1 MSEGARHGRRTWF
14 VAEKGFV
21 WERSFSKADI
31 KRFGDAPIPEGPII
45 AVRIEDLDGKEEVLA
60 GDQPGFF
67 TIPHFDGYSAVLIQ
81 LKKVR
86 KRALRGSDHRRLA
99 GVRTTETCGRVPGP
113 LSRQSTEAMLP
124 SDNNDATSFSESPCS
139 MSTSRVWAPTGGA
152 GAPGV
157 GRSPSTS
164 GAGPG

>member
-1 MSEGARHGRRTWF
+1 MTTGEGPTPTSGAFSSGEIIDRRAGIERVASVAAMATLEDAARIAVRSYRKCPRGARHGRRTWF

-45 AVRIEDLDGKEEVLA
+45 ALRVADLDEKEEVLA

-86 KRALRGSDHRRLA
+86 KRALRGAIIDAWLA
-99 GVRTTETCGRVPGP
+99 CAPPKLANEYLGR
-113 LSRQSTEAMLP
+113 
-124 SDNNDATSFSESPCS
+124 
-139 MSTSRVWAPTGGA
+139 
-152 GAPGV
+152 
-157 GRSPSTS
+157 
-164 GAGPG
+164 